1 MPRISE
7 FFGIVIYMYWFDTK
21 RHKQPHIHAM
31 HDHQQAVFDFDGNCI
46 AGNIGGRAS
55 RLVKEFVTE
64 RKVELTKAWELAL
77 QGKEV
82 PWIKPIL

>member
-7 FFGIVIYMYWFDTK
+7 FFGIVIFMYWFDTK
-21 RHKQPHIHAM
+21 RHKQPHIHAIY
-31 HDHQQAVFDFDGNCI
+31 DHRQAVFGLDGSCL
-46 AGNIGGRAS
+46 AGDIGSRAA

-64 RKVELTKAWELAL
+64 RKDALEKAWTLAV